1 MSWGGKPHLKARAK
15 LEPLKINGYGLWSLQ
30 LAGKHARRPC
40 GSGRQWQ
47 SSVNGMAVREAGHQ
61 MTLGDGAGR
70 VLEAQRNWRLETD
83 TIRSVLKIA
92 AQLSCGKWREEE
104 ARVGVGRV
112 GSRPKRGA
120 EEPGRAPGV
129 VGMGG
134 GPESSRCGRR
144 KPDPLDHG

>member
-1 MSWGGKPHLKARAK
+1 MH
-15 LEPLKINGYGLWSLQ
+15 
-30 LAGKHARRPC
+30 AGPAAPGR
-40 GSGRQWQ
+40 SGRA
-47 SSVNGMAVREAGHQ
+47 VGMAVRAAGHQ
-61 MTLGDGAGR
+61 KTLRDGAGR
-70 VLEAQRNWRLETD
+70 VLEAQRDWRLETD

-92 AQLSCGKWREEE
+92 AQLSCGKWREKE

-134 GPESSRCGRR
+134 GSGEQQVW
-144 KPDPLDHG
+144 KTQA